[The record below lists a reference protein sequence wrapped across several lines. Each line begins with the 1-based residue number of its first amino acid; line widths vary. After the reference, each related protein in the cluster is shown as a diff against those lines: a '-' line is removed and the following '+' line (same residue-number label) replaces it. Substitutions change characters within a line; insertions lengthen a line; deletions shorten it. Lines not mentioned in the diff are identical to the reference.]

1 MDKNNH
7 EDHERLKSTQ
17 LGNRKKQNLKLSE
30 NLHKD
35 LPDSSEIKVNSE
47 NLEEIWQS
55 PTLDYNFCAEIEED
69 KSKIDGDVADF
80 SSPGLGNQ
88 YSGVDSSLGLSTSSK
103 ISVNLD
109 ETAIGLSAI
118 GEESTSADTRSQDEV
133 FFSLGS
139 SLASS
144 TPNKVTQDISRTPK
158 SAHGF
163 TQNLYCAN
171 LDTAGIPI
179 KFSPG
184 VSRQPTDFQSNIDL
198 LSEDYPHPGVSTKF
212 SPTKPQEFGKVETY
226 LDSGVDQEAGS
237 GAKSEEVQGW
247 IEILSEDYCKE
258 CYGEY
263 PDFLYHIARNKY
275 GALYFRVIRNLL
287 LNKGKGGDGR

>member
-7 EDHERLKSTQ
+7 EEHERLESTQ
-17 LGNRKKQNLKLSE
+17 LGNRKKQNLKLRE

-69 KSKIDGDVADF
+69 KGNIDSDVVDF
-80 SSPGLGNQ
+80 TGPGLGNQ
-88 YSGVDSSLGLSTSSK
+88 YLGVESSIGLSTSSK

-118 GEESTSADTRSQDEV
+118 GEESTFVDTRPQDEV
-133 FFSLGS
+133 NLSFGS

-144 TPNKVTQDISRTPK
+144 TPNKLSQEAPRTPK
-158 SAHGF
+158 PARGF
-163 TQNLYCAN
+163 KQNLYCAN
-171 LDTAGIPI
+171 LDTATI

-184 VSRQPTDFQSNIDL
+184 VSRQRTDFQSNIDL

-226 LDSGVDQEAGS
+226 LDSAVDQESGS

-247 IEILSEDYCKE
+247 IEILSEDYCRE

-287 LNKGKGGDGR
+287 LNKGKGGDSG